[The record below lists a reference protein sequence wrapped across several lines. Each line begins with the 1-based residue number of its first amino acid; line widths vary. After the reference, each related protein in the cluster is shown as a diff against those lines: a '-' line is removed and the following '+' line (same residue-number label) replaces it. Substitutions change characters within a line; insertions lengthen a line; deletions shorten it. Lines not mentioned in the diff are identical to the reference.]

1 MEWLQN
7 NWIWIAAGAAFFAM
21 HVFGHGGHSGHSK
34 HGGDDTRSPKPSN
47 DVTAAL
53 GAERTDLNFV
63 VPTAANPSHPALG
76 GRLAHSDH
84 AAAPTTKDEKQHR
97 HGC

>member
-21 HVFGHGGHSGHSK
+21 HLFGHGGHSGHNRD
-34 HGGDDTRSPKPSN
+34 GGDGSLDPKLPN
-47 DVTAAL
+47 DAPRAEQT
-53 GAERTDLNFV
+53 GANGAVPRTTN
-63 VPTAANPSHPALG
+63 PTNPVLG
-76 GRLAHSDH
+76 GIPARSNH
-84 AAAPTTKDEKQHR
+84 AGIPTTTDEKQHR